1 MLQFNWNLLFNIIN
15 LIVLYLLLK
24 KFLVK
29 PVVAVM
35 EKRKALINEGLENAK
50 QTQEQA
56 ESLKGQYAKA
66 LEGAKGES
74 EEIVNKAKTY
84 AKTESDRI
92 IDEAQQQAGK
102 MLETAKKN
110 IETEK
115 KQAMAGMRSEIADLA
130 MQAATGVVG
139 ANADVIANEQIYD
152 RFLEEGGTGHD
163 ESDHQ

>member
-1 MLQFNWNLLFNIIN
+1 MLEFNWNLLFNVIN

-29 PVVAVM
+29 PVAAVM
-35 EKRKALINEGLENAK
+35 EKRKALINEGLDNAK
-50 QTQEQA
+50 AAQEQA
-56 ESLKGQYAKA
+56 EQLKTQYAKA
-66 LEGAKGES
+66 LDGAKGES
-74 EEIVNKAKTY
+74 REIVNKAQVY

-92 IDEAQQQAGK
+92 IEEAQQQADK

-115 KQAMAGMRSEIADLA
+115 KQAMSGMRAEIAGLA
-130 MQAATGVVG
+130 MQAAAGVVG
-139 ANADVIANEQIYD
+139 QHADVIANEQLYD